1 MYFPGFFLAQ
11 IEAKVVPSWPWQ
23 YREYV
28 VVQLVCFRYFLK
40 CSFFFYARHFAIF
53 FGKFTYVDG
62 LDWNSPCTACNRP
75 SQSCDVKIKHNIW
88 MTFILK
94 VVLFILFFFK
104 KFYMH
109 LCERHKQENDLC
121 LRSYQQSVCNIVI
134 SCTMAG
140 RKRFAQIMISQ
151 SPVVIYM
158 IRGFVFRMSTHLKN
172 VENSHAHCRYF

>member
-94 VVLFILFFFK
+94 VVLFLFYFFL
-104 KFYMH
+104 KFFTCTCVSATSKRMTCV
-109 LCERHKQENDLC
+109 LGLTNKVFATLLFPARWREERDLP
-121 LRSYQQSVCNIVI
+121 RSWF
-134 SCTMAG
+134 
-140 RKRFAQIMISQ
+140 R
-151 SPVVIYM
+151 SPQ
-158 IRGFVFRMSTHLKN
+158 
-172 VENSHAHCRYF
+172 